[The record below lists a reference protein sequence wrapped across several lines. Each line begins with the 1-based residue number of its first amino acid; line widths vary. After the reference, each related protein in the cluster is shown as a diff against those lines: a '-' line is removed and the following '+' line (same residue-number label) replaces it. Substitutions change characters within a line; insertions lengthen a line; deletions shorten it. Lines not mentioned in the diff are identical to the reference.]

1 MMRIAVAI
9 GSACLLAACS
19 SHGSSDNAP
28 SADIT
33 KISQVKSDFGPEFK
47 VKDVPKTGIDP
58 KVLATHKL
66 PPGLKFDPPD
76 CSSFV
81 VGQDMPPGLQGNMAA
96 VSAEGDGNRFIAMAV
111 QTSAPVPFEDPSR
124 NCRKVA
130 FEGGRMRGLIEAV
143 DAPQIDGVRTQGV
156 HRVLQTVLGG
166 QVDEPVP
173 VERVAATRDLEV
185 ELEPVA
191 GGRLRQRALGL
202 ARLLD
207 GHAVLL
213 RQTLRA
219 IAGALMRRA
228 GVELEATPS
237 HIDVIPVLELLEGGF
252 EATLADVAPRARDVR
267 PDLDVHSRLLC
278 WAENHPHYRN
288 RRLPSIVGMV
298 NLEDRSGSRTHRE
311 ESRCKHQRCS
321 EIVRNRSRSS

>member
-9 GSACLLAACS
+9 GGACLLAACS

-28 SADIT
+28 TADIT

-58 KVLATHKL
+58 KMLATHKL

-143 DAPQIDGVRTQGV
+143 DVPQIDGTRTQGV
-156 HRVLQTVLGG
+156 HRVLQTVVQGKPRSGELYNYSAHFGDY
-166 QVDEPVP
+166 QVIITANPLPQQGKPPTPIDTKKARDLLVKS
-173 VERVAATRDLEV
+173 VAA
-185 ELEPVA
+185 
-191 GGRLRQRALGL
+191 
-202 ARLLD
+202 
-207 GHAVLL
+207 
-213 RQTLRA
+213 
-219 IAGALMRRA
+219 
-228 GVELEATPS
+228 
-237 HIDVIPVLELLEGGF
+237 
-252 EATLADVAPRARDVR
+252 VR
-267 PDLDVHSRLLC
+267 
-278 WAENHPHYRN
+278 
-288 RRLPSIVGMV
+288 G
-298 NLEDRSGSRTHRE
+298 
-311 ESRCKHQRCS
+311 
-321 EIVRNRSRSS
+321 

>member
-1 MMRIAVAI
+1 MRIAVAI
-9 GSACLLAACS
+9 GGACLLAACS

-28 SADIT
+28 TADIT

-58 KVLATHKL
+58 KVLSTHKL

-143 DAPQIDGVRTQGV
+143 DVPQIDGTRTQGV
-156 HRVLQTVLGG
+156 HRVLQTVVQGKPRSGELYNYSAHFGDY
-166 QVDEPVP
+166 QVIITANPLPLPGKPPTPIDTKKARDLLVKS
-173 VERVAATRDLEV
+173 VAA
-185 ELEPVA
+185 
-191 GGRLRQRALGL
+191 
-202 ARLLD
+202 
-207 GHAVLL
+207 
-213 RQTLRA
+213 
-219 IAGALMRRA
+219 
-228 GVELEATPS
+228 
-237 HIDVIPVLELLEGGF
+237 
-252 EATLADVAPRARDVR
+252 VR
-267 PDLDVHSRLLC
+267 
-278 WAENHPHYRN
+278 
-288 RRLPSIVGMV
+288 G
-298 NLEDRSGSRTHRE
+298 
-311 ESRCKHQRCS
+311 
-321 EIVRNRSRSS
+321 

>member
-9 GSACLLAACS
+9 GGACLLAACS

-28 SADIT
+28 TADIT

-47 VKDVPKTGIDP
+47 VRDVPKTGIDP

-143 DAPQIDGVRTQGV
+143 DVPQIDGTRTQGV
-156 HRVLQTVLGG
+156 HRVLQTVVQGKPRSGELYNYSAHFGDY
-166 QVDEPVP
+166 QVIITANPLPQQGKPPTPIDTKKARDLLVKS
-173 VERVAATRDLEV
+173 VAA
-185 ELEPVA
+185 
-191 GGRLRQRALGL
+191 
-202 ARLLD
+202 
-207 GHAVLL
+207 
-213 RQTLRA
+213 
-219 IAGALMRRA
+219 
-228 GVELEATPS
+228 
-237 HIDVIPVLELLEGGF
+237 
-252 EATLADVAPRARDVR
+252 VR
-267 PDLDVHSRLLC
+267 
-278 WAENHPHYRN
+278 
-288 RRLPSIVGMV
+288 G
-298 NLEDRSGSRTHRE
+298 
-311 ESRCKHQRCS
+311 
-321 EIVRNRSRSS
+321 